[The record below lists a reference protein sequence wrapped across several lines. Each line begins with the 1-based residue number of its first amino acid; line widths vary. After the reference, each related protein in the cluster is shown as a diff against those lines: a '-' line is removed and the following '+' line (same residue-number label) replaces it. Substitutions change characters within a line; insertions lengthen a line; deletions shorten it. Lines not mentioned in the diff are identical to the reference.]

1 MSLSLLHRRMS
12 LKTCLFKNS
21 FYGFYSPRY
30 FRYILSVKALQLT
43 TLGKIEIKEVPVPVL
58 SAGKAL
64 IRMKAASLNRRDQ
77 WIREGKYPNIRI
89 GAILGSDGAGVVEQV
104 YDEFDQGWVNREVVI
119 NPNIGWGPDPEVQSR
134 FYTILGMPV
143 DGTFAEYMVVP
154 VDRLCPKPEHLDAL
168 QAATLPLGALTA
180 FRALFRRGCLTQG
193 QNVLISGFGG
203 GVAQFAFSFAQAAGA
218 NVYVSSGSD
227 AKIEKAIKMG
237 ARGAYNY
244 RRDAIF
250 PDLWKTKGGFDLVI
264 DSAGGDQI
272 NNFIKM
278 LRPHGR
284 IVFYGATNGLPDTV
298 DLYRMFWNQLTLQ
311 GSTMGNDQEFAEML
325 DFVEQHRLI
334 PVIDSIRPF
343 SRIAES
349 FGDILLPNKAG
360 KIVFQF

>member
-1 MSLSLLHRRMS
+1 
-12 LKTCLFKNS
+12 
-21 FYGFYSPRY
+21 
-30 FRYILSVKALQLT
+30 
-43 TLGKIEIKEVPVPVL
+43 
-58 SAGKAL
+58 
-64 IRMKAASLNRRDQ
+64 MKAASLNRRDQ

-89 GAILGSDGAGVVEQV
+89 GAILGSDGAGVVEKV
-104 YDEFDQGWVNREVVI
+104 YDESDQGWVDREVVI

-143 DGTFAEYMVVP
+143 DGTFSEYMVVP
-154 VDRLCPKPEHLDAL
+154 VDRLRPKPLHLDAL

-180 FRALFRRGCLTQG
+180 YRALFRQGHLTQG

-244 RRDAIF
+244 RRDSTF

-278 LRPHGR
+278 LRPRGR

-325 DFVEQHRLI
+325 DFVEKHRLI

-343 SRIAES
+343 SKIAES